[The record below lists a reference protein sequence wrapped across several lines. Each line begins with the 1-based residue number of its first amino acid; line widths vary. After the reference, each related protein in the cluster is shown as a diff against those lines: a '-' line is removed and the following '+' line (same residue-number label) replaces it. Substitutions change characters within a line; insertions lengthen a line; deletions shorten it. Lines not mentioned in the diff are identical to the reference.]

1 MEILFCTTPLWNE
14 SLTWNTANPEFTE
27 CFQETILVWI
37 PTFFLLLSVPY
48 EACMLSHRTYNPIAW
63 NYKIISKLSLL
74 LLLIIAQLT
83 ETIMLLA
90 TYDRSVFNFFLT
102 QKEISSILLS
112 ITFVTVLILL
122 ILHRSKGLHTSGILF
137 YFWLLMLLTE
147 LFRYRSSITEDFR
160 QVEVQIFLTATRL
173 VISPLVFAIFL
184 LELLSMET
192 STSGYKYSKLNGNDY
207 ENIESPEWKA
217 SYFSQ
222 LLFWWIMPLCFK
234 GSKQPLVS
242 SDVYDLID
250 ENKSNYLGQQLES
263 ILKKNYN
270 NIGRGLFKQ
279 FGLRLFIASV
289 ICVIAS
295 LLTFANPLIMDL
307 LMEFMN
313 SKEELWKGI
322 FYSVLLFAANLIRTV
337 MNEQCVYRFIMY
349 SIQIKSSLT
358 VIIYRK
364 ALRLSSSAKKDW
376 TSGEVVNLVAVDVHR
391 IHEGLQFSFNL
402 VSGTVFLTIATYYL
416 FIYLGIATL
425 AGISV
430 LAVLIPINT
439 GISKLVHIIQK
450 EFLDIKDQR
459 VKMIT
464 EVLAGMKVLKL
475 YAWESPF
482 EDVIIKL
489 RSKEV
494 HFLKKSLLVE
504 IIMINIF
511 IFSPFGV
518 PKDFFLLLFLCDVFT
533 NYTNERCVVLLAQ
546 VSLLAFI
553 TFVYSSNQILTPSVA
568 FVSLSLFNIIKIPMG
583 EIPFVIGELIKM
595 MTQYKSINGK
605 ATNDVCMENG
615 TFSWEKSS
623 KSCLN
628 NINLNV
634 DQGKLI
640 GVVGQVG
647 SGKSSLL
654 SAVLGEMHQQEGRV
668 NVNGSIAYVPQ
679 QAWILNATVREN
691 ILFDSH
697 FNGKKYQDILNKC
710 ALEADLQIL
719 AGGDLTEIGE
729 KGINLSGGQKQRVS
743 LARAVYNDADIYLLD
758 DPLSAVDS
766 HVGKYLF
773 DNVIGHNGILH
784 NKTRLLVTHG
794 LKYLPNCDF
803 VVVMKDGQISESGTY
818 EDLMDRSKVFSEL
831 MNQYTCSSAE
841 EENSV
846 KIQNRKICEMS
857 MKEEFEKGQKLDKFS
872 VDSVNT
878 SHEDITSTNQA
889 GKLIEEEEVKEG
901 NISKTVYWHY
911 FSNVGWFY
919 TFLLLLGFGMHIGF
933 DLAANQWLSIWS
945 SDYIEQNGTFNKSL
959 NDFRVSI
966 YAFFGGLQV
975 LVFFIGIFSF
985 TIGAIAAT
993 KKTHNL
999 MLDNIMKAPM
1009 FIFDTTPIGR
1019 ILNRFSRDVNAMDTT
1034 LIIETEKL
1042 ILLIWRI
1049 IGSIIIICL
1058 NLPLFTIVAVIM
1070 ITFYCFVVAISLR
1083 SFRQLMRLESTTR
1096 SPIYSHVQESIVG
1109 SSSIRAYKVKD
1120 IFIERMYRNIDNN
1133 VKFMVSYTVVNSWL
1147 AVILQLIGSVVVF
1160 FTAFF
1165 AVISRNVLDPA
1176 IVGLTV
1182 NYALTLT
1189 LTLYSVVR
1197 SAGLVESNIISVER
1211 VLEYTRLPTRSK
1223 LANWNIDSS
1232 KPDKSWPSS
1241 GVITFSNYQTRY
1253 RKGLDLVL
1261 KGINFDILPS
1271 EKVGIVG
1278 RTGAGKSSLT
1288 LGLFRIIESAGGQII
1303 IDGMDISK
1311 IGLHDLRKKL
1321 TIIPQDP
1328 VLFSGTFRINLDPFD
1343 QYADDELW
1351 NALDHAHLKDF
1362 VQKQEAGLQF
1372 EVAET
1377 GQNLSVG
1384 QRQLICLARALLR
1397 HTKIL
1402 ILDEAT
1408 AAIDLETDD
1417 LIQQTIRTEFKDCT
1431 ILTIAH
1437 RLNTIMDS
1445 DRVMVLSDGNIIE
1458 SGSPSDLLSMENS
1471 YFHSMAVDAGLA

>member
-1 MEILFCTTPLWNE
+1 MYDRLEDLDFADDI
-14 SLTWNTANPEFTE
+14 A
-27 CFQETILVWI
+27 
-37 PTFFLLLSVPY
+37 LLSEFRKGIQEKTINVNRP
-48 EACMLSHRTYNPIAW
+48 AVKCGLRINSAKTNILRMNTTIKT
-63 NYKIISKLSLL
+63 KINIKDKAIEDVKRFKYLGG
-74 LLLIIAQLT
+74 
-83 ETIMLLA
+83 EM
-90 TYDRSVFNFFLT
+90 YDEGGT
-102 QKEISSILLS
+102 TKEIRKMI
-112 ITFVTVLILL
+112 
-122 ILHRSKGLHTSGILF
+122 
-137 YFWLLMLLTE
+137 
-147 LFRYRSSITEDFR
+147 
-160 QVEVQIFLTATRL
+160 QA
-173 VISPLVFAIFL
+173 
-184 LELLSMET
+184 
-192 STSGYKYSKLNGNDY
+192 
-207 ENIESPEWKA
+207 ENA
-217 SYFSQ
+217 
-222 LLFWWIMPLCFK
+222 
-234 GSKQPLVS
+234 
-242 SDVYDLID
+242 
-250 ENKSNYLGQQLES
+250 
-263 ILKKNYN
+263 
-270 NIGRGLFKQ
+270 
-279 FGLRLFIASV
+279 
-289 ICVIAS
+289 
-295 LLTFANPLIMDL
+295 
-307 LMEFMN
+307 
-313 SKEELWKGI
+313 
-322 FYSVLLFAANLIRTV
+322 
-337 MNEQCVYRFIMY
+337 
-349 SIQIKSSLT
+349 
-358 VIIYRK
+358 
-364 ALRLSSSAKKDW
+364 ALRLSSSAKKYW

-402 VSGTVFLTIATYYL
+402 VSGTVFLTIATYFL

-439 GISKLVHIIQK
+439 GISKIVHIIQK
-450 EFLDIKDQR
+450 EFLAIKDQR
-459 VKMIT
+459 LKMIT
-464 EVLAGMKVLKL
+464 EILVGMKVLKL

-482 EDVIIKL
+482 EDMIIKL
-489 RSKEV
+489 RAKEV
-494 HFLKKSLLVE
+494 HFLRKSLLVQ
-504 IIMINIF
+504 ISVMNIF
-511 IFSPFGV
+511 IFSPFG
-518 PKDFFLLLFLCDVFT
+518 
-533 NYTNERCVVLLAQ
+533 

-553 TFVYSSNQILTPSVA
+553 TFVYSSSQILTPSVA
-568 FVSLSLFNIIKIPMG
+568 FVSLSLFNIIKKPMW
-583 EIPFVIGELIKM
+583 EVPFVIGELIKV
-595 MTQYKSINGK
+595 S
-605 ATNDVCMENG
+605 NDVCMENG
-615 TFSWEKSS
+615 TFSWEKSG
-623 KSCLN
+623 KSCLS

-654 SAVLGEMHQQEGRV
+654 SAVLGEMHLQEGRV
-668 NVNGSIAYVPQ
+668 NVNVVESPEVTPRAGLHRCESEGSIAYAPQ

-697 FNGKKYQDILNKC
+697 FNGQKYQDILNKC
-710 ALEADLQIL
+710 ALEADLQIF

-773 DNVIGHNGILH
+773 DNVIGNNGILH

-818 EDLMDRSKVFSEL
+818 EDLMERSKVFSEL
-831 MNQYTCSSAE
+831 MKQYTCSSAE

-846 KIQNRKICEMS
+846 KIQNRIIGEMS
-857 MKEEFEKGQKLDKFS
+857 MKEEFESSQKPDIFS
-872 VDSVNT
+872 VDSVNA
-878 SHEDITSTNQA
+878 SHEDITSTKQGQKLDIFSFDSVNASHEDITSTKQGQKLDIFSFDSVNASHEDITSTKQGQKLDIFSVDSVNASHEDITSTKQA
-889 GKLIEEEEVKEG
+889 GKLTEEEEVKEG

-919 TFLLLLGFGMHIGF
+919 TFLLLLGFGMNIGF

-945 SDYIEQNGTFNKSL
+945 SDCIEQNGTFNKSL

-966 YAFFGGLQV
+966 YALFGGLQV

-993 KKTHNL
+993 EKTHNL

-1034 LIIETEKL
+1034 LIIETERL
-1042 ILLIWRI
+1042 IFFIWKI
-1049 IGSIIIICL
+1049 
-1058 NLPLFTIVAVIM
+1058 
-1070 ITFYCFVVAISLR
+1070 
-1083 SFRQLMRLESTTR
+1083 
-1096 SPIYSHVQESIVG
+1096 
-1109 SSSIRAYKVKD
+1109 
-1120 IFIERMYRNIDNN
+1120 
-1133 VKFMVSYTVVNSWL
+1133 
-1147 AVILQLIGSVVVF
+1147 IGSVVVF

-1165 AVISRNVLDPA
+1165 AVMSRNVLDPA

-1189 LTLYSVVR
+1189 FTLYSFVR
-1197 SAGLVESNIISVER
+1197 AAGPVESNIISVER
-1211 VLEYTRLPTRSK
+1211 VLEYTRLPQE
-1223 LANWNIDSS
+1223 ANWNSS

-1241 GVITFSNYQTRY
+1241 GVIKFSNYQTRY

-1328 VLFSGTFRINLDPFD
+1328 VLFSGNFRINLDPFD

-1351 NALDHAHLKDF
+1351 NALDHAHLKGF

-1377 GQNLSVG
+1377 GQNLSLG

>member
-160 QVEVQIFLTATRL
+160 Q
-173 VISPLVFAIFL
+173 
-184 LELLSMET
+184 
-192 STSGYKYSKLNGNDY
+192 
-207 ENIESPEWKA
+207 IESPEWKA

-518 PKDFFLLLFLCDVFT
+518 
-533 NYTNERCVVLLAQ
+533 
-546 VSLLAFI
+546 SLLAFI

-583 EIPFVIGELIKM
+583 EIPFVIGELIKV
-595 MTQYKSINGK
+595 S
-605 ATNDVCMENG
+605 NDVCMENG

>member
-1 MEILFCTTPLWNE
+1 MYDRLEDLDFADDI
-14 SLTWNTANPEFTE
+14 A
-27 CFQETILVWI
+27 
-37 PTFFLLLSVPY
+37 LLSEFRKGIQEKTINVNRP
-48 EACMLSHRTYNPIAW
+48 AVKCGLRINSAKTNILRMNTTIKT
-63 NYKIISKLSLL
+63 KINIKDKAIEDVKRFKYLGG
-74 LLLIIAQLT
+74 
-83 ETIMLLA
+83 EM
-90 TYDRSVFNFFLT
+90 YDEGGT
-102 QKEISSILLS
+102 TKEIRKMI
-112 ITFVTVLILL
+112 
-122 ILHRSKGLHTSGILF
+122 
-137 YFWLLMLLTE
+137 
-147 LFRYRSSITEDFR
+147 
-160 QVEVQIFLTATRL
+160 QA
-173 VISPLVFAIFL
+173 
-184 LELLSMET
+184 
-192 STSGYKYSKLNGNDY
+192 
-207 ENIESPEWKA
+207 ENA
-217 SYFSQ
+217 
-222 LLFWWIMPLCFK
+222 
-234 GSKQPLVS
+234 
-242 SDVYDLID
+242 
-250 ENKSNYLGQQLES
+250 
-263 ILKKNYN
+263 
-270 NIGRGLFKQ
+270 
-279 FGLRLFIASV
+279 
-289 ICVIAS
+289 
-295 LLTFANPLIMDL
+295 
-307 LMEFMN
+307 
-313 SKEELWKGI
+313 
-322 FYSVLLFAANLIRTV
+322 
-337 MNEQCVYRFIMY
+337 
-349 SIQIKSSLT
+349 
-358 VIIYRK
+358 
-364 ALRLSSSAKKDW
+364 ALRLSSSAKKYW

-402 VSGTVFLTIATYYL
+402 VSGTVFLTIATYFL

-439 GISKLVHIIQK
+439 GISKIVHIIQK
-450 EFLDIKDQR
+450 EFLAIKDQR
-459 VKMIT
+459 LKMIT
-464 EVLAGMKVLKL
+464 EILVGMKVLKL

-482 EDVIIKL
+482 EDMIIKL
-489 RSKEV
+489 RAKEV
-494 HFLKKSLLVE
+494 HFLRKSLLVQ
-504 IIMINIF
+504 ISVMNIF
-511 IFSPFGV
+511 IFSPFG
-518 PKDFFLLLFLCDVFT
+518 
-533 NYTNERCVVLLAQ
+533 

-553 TFVYSSNQILTPSVA
+553 TFVYSSSQILTPSVA
-568 FVSLSLFNIIKIPMG
+568 FVSLSLFNIIKKPMW
-583 EIPFVIGELIKM
+583 EVPFVIGELIKV
-595 MTQYKSINGK
+595 S
-605 ATNDVCMENG
+605 NDVCMENG
-615 TFSWEKSS
+615 TFSWEKSG
-623 KSCLN
+623 KSCLS

-654 SAVLGEMHQQEGRV
+654 SAVLGEMHLQEGRV
-668 NVNGSIAYVPQ
+668 NVNVVESPEVTPRAGLHRCESEGSIAYAPQ

-697 FNGKKYQDILNKC
+697 FNGQKYQDILNKC
-710 ALEADLQIL
+710 ALEADLQIF

-773 DNVIGHNGILH
+773 DNVIGNNGILH

-818 EDLMDRSKVFSEL
+818 EDLMERSKVFSEL
-831 MNQYTCSSAE
+831 MKQYTCSSAE

-846 KIQNRKICEMS
+846 KIQNRIIGEMS
-857 MKEEFEKGQKLDKFS
+857 MKEEFESSQKPDIFS
-872 VDSVNT
+872 VDSVNA
-878 SHEDITSTNQA
+878 SHEDITSTKQGQKLDIFSFDSVNASHEDITSTKQGQKLDIFSFDSVNASHEDITSTKQGQKLDIFSVDSVNASHEDITSTKQA
-889 GKLIEEEEVKEG
+889 GKLTEEEEVKEG

-919 TFLLLLGFGMHIGF
+919 TFLLLLGFGMNIGF

-945 SDYIEQNGTFNKSL
+945 SDCIEQNGTFNKSL

-966 YAFFGGLQV
+966 YALFGGLQV

-993 KKTHNL
+993 EKTHNL

-1034 LIIETEKL
+1034 LIIETERL
-1042 ILLIWRI
+1042 IFFIWKI
-1049 IGSIIIICL
+1049 IGKIIIICI

-1070 ITFYCFVVAISLR
+1070 ITFYCFVLAISLR

-1165 AVISRNVLDPA
+1165 AVMSRNVLDPA

-1189 LTLYSVVR
+1189 FTLYSFVR
-1197 SAGLVESNIISVER
+1197 AAGPVESNIISVER
-1211 VLEYTRLPTRSK
+1211 VLEYTRLPQE
-1223 LANWNIDSS
+1223 ANWNSS

-1241 GVITFSNYQTRY
+1241 GVIKFSNYQTRY

-1328 VLFSGTFRINLDPFD
+1328 VLFSGNFRINLDPFD

-1351 NALDHAHLKDF
+1351 NALDHAHLKGF

-1377 GQNLSVG
+1377 GQNLSLG